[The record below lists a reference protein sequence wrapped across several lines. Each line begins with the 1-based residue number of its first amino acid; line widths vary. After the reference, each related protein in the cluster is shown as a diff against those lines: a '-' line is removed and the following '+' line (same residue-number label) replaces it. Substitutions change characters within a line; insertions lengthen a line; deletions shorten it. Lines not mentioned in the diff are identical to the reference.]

1 MRLSDYTRAAGSSVA
16 HAVEEASAQD
26 AAVTPQ
32 TKEKLRQLLYK
43 DTSSQRLAQLASL
56 EKEQAARE
64 IGALIQQ
71 VMAAGD
77 FRHLGPAQRQR
88 LQDELVD
95 MILGLGPLE
104 ALLADD
110 SVTEIM
116 VNGCGSIFFE
126 RDGFLHPA
134 AERFDSEEQL
144 RLVVDRVVSPLGRR
158 VDEQQPI
165 VNARLPQGHRVN
177 VVIPPVSL
185 EGTALTI
192 RKFRPIS
199 YSLEELVQMG
209 SMTAPMAQ
217 LLRWAV
223 RSRKN
228 IAVCGGTGGGKTT
241 LLNALSREIPPDER
255 IVTIEDAAELRF
267 DAHPHVVRLEARMP
281 NAEGK
286 GAVTIRELVTNA
298 LRMRPDRIIVGE
310 CRSAEALDML
320 QAMCTGHDGSLTSLH
335 AGCPQEAVSRL
346 VMMVRYGMDLP
357 AELIREQ
364 VFSAVDV
371 FVQQDRSSNGQR
383 RVTQIA
389 VRSGGASPV
398 GQGGEQAVPAQDGG
412 EFPYCSAVRWC
423 KQEGAYVWEHE
434 PAWVGGLPL
443 DEIATEEEVGEWRQQ
458 LQQA

>member
-1 MRLSDYTRAAGSSVA
+1 MRLSDYTRQAGAPAAPSAHAAAGGG
-16 HAVEEASAQD
+16 E
-26 AAVTPQ
+26 VTPEL
-32 TKEKLRQLLYK
+32 KEKLRQLLYR
-43 DTSSQRLAQLASL
+43 DTSSQLLAQLASL
-56 EKEQAARE
+56 EREQAERE

-77 FRHLGPAQRQR
+77 FRQLSAEQRQR
-88 LQDELVD
+88 LQGELVD
-95 MILGLGPLE
+95 MIVGLGPLE
-104 ALLADD
+104 ALLADS

-116 VNGCGSIFFE
+116 VNGSGTVFYEREGS
-126 RDGFLHPA
+126 LHPA
-134 AERFDSEEQL
+134 QECFDSEEQL

-192 RKFRPIS
+192 RKFRPVS

-209 SMTAPMAQ
+209 SMTAPMAT

-281 NAEGK
+281 NAEGR
-286 GAVTIRELVTNA
+286 GAVSIRELVTNA

-335 AGCPQEAVSRL
+335 AGCPEEAVSRL

-371 FVQQDRSSNGQR
+371 FVQQDRLAGGQR

-389 VRSGGASPV
+389 VRRSAAEDSAGVQGSGG
-398 GQGGEQAVPAQDGG
+398 G
-412 EFPYCSAVRWC
+412 FPYCSAVRWC
-423 KQEGAYVWEHE
+423 KREGSYLWEAE
-434 PAWVGGLPL
+434 PEWVESLPL
-443 DEIATEEEVGEWRQQ
+443 DGVASEEEVQEWRQQ
-458 LQQA
+458 LRQA